1 MRGRRQTR
9 QSPSS
14 SIANESE
21 HEVVMRSWSVSEWEK
36 REVLGEK
43 RESQRGLPGR
53 QNSRQCW
60 GETEL
65 PVQAG
70 AGSAVSGAL
79 CP

>member
-1 MRGRRQTR
+1 
-9 QSPSS
+9 
-14 SIANESE
+14 
-21 HEVVMRSWSVSEWEK
+21 MRSWSVSEWEK